1 MSKSLTE
8 SAAEILGASLGGAMR
23 EPLQAYSAPDELGG
37 EAPTGQISSIGAVAA
52 AKAKEAPKPGM
63 MGADGDKKSVSA
75 GAPCGMCGST
85 PCQCDGPMSEEEE
98 LSEEEIDAYLDSL
111 SEEELSELL
120 ENLSEDQIDEVSSA
134 LAYRAA
140 GAAQEKA
147 REFDTGSPTGSKAQK
162 AYYAKSRKFKEYGA
176 GQSEKESNARREAEA
191 TSKLSPAMQRK
202 LAKEEVDLTE
212 EEIQLALAEARKR
225 KVDAAMAKSS
235 CMEDVDALF
244 NGESLSEE
252 FRTKASTIF
261 EAAVRSRVD
270 FVVQQIEEENN
281 EIIEEEIDAVRNQ
294 LSEQVDEYLNYV
306 VESWV
311 QENQLAIE
319 TGLRTEIAE
328 DFINGLKNLFVEHY
342 IEVPEE
348 KADLVEEMASRVAET
363 ENIMEK
369 MVEDMAHLKLALNES
384 KSKEIL
390 RRACE
395 GLTEMQVQKIKSLA
409 EGVEFTTEGEYMD
422 KLAVIRESYFPT
434 RSVRSEAPTTVVE
447 TSEHQEVSDTMDYY
461 VKAITKQLPK

>member
-1 MSKSLTE
+1 MSKSLSE
-8 SAAEILGASLGGAMR
+8 SAAEILSASLGGSMR
-23 EPLQAYSAPDELGG
+23 EPIQGAMGGDDLGG

-52 AKAKEAPKPGM
+52 SKTKEAPKPGQ
-63 MGADGDKKSVSA
+63 MGADGDKKAVSA
-75 GAPCGMCGST
+75 AAPCGMCGSA
-85 PCQCDGPMSEEEE
+85 PCKCDETMSEEEE

-120 ENLSEDQIDEVSSA
+120 ETLSEEQLDELSSG

-140 GAAQEKA
+140 GETMKKA
-147 REFDTGSPTGSKAQK
+147 REFDSGSSAQK
-162 AYYAKSRKFKEYGA
+162 ALYARSRKFKEYGA
-176 GQSEKESNARREAEA
+176 GQSEKEKNSKKEAEMM
-191 TSKLSPAMQRK
+191 SKLSPAMQRRVS
-202 LAKEEVDLTE
+202 LAKEEVDLSE
-212 EEIQLALAEARKR
+212 EEIQQAIEEARKK

-270 FVVQQIEEENN
+270 LVVQQIEEENN
-281 EIIEEEIDAVRNQ
+281 EIIEEEIEAVRSQ
-294 LSEQVDEYLNYV
+294 LTEQVDEYLNYV

-363 ENIMEK
+363 ETILEK
-369 MVEDMAHLKLALNES
+369 MAEDMAHMQVALNES

-434 RSVRSEAPTTVVE
+434 KSMRSEAPTTVVE
-447 TSEHQEVSDTMDYY
+447 TAEPAEVSNAMDYY

>member
-1 MSKSLTE
+1 MSKSLSE
-8 SAAEILGASLGGAMR
+8 SAAEILSASLGGSMR
-23 EPLQAYSAPDELGG
+23 EPMQGAMGGDDLGG

-52 AKAKEAPKPGM
+52 SKTKEAPKPGQ
-63 MGADGDKKSVSA
+63 MGADGDKKAVSA
-75 GAPCGMCGST
+75 AAPCGMCGSA
-85 PCQCDGPMSEEEE
+85 PCKCDETMSEEEE

-120 ENLSEDQIDEVSSA
+120 ETLSEEQIDELSSD
-134 LAYRAA
+134 LLQRAA
-140 GAAQEKA
+140 GAAQNRSMRISRHTFASPEGAAYVEKGKKFQA
-147 REFDTGSPTGSKAQK
+147 AAD
-162 AYYAKSRKFKEYGA
+162 AKRTK
-176 GQSEKESNARREAEA
+176 EKEAAKASAV
-191 TSKLSPAMQRK
+191 SKYVSPAMQRK
-202 LAKEEVDLTE
+202 LAKEEVDLSE
-212 EEIQLALAEARKR
+212 EEIQQAIEEARKK

-270 FVVQQIEEENN
+270 LVVQQIEEENN
-281 EIIEEEIDAVRNQ
+281 EIIEEEIEAVRSQ
-294 LSEQVDEYLNYV
+294 LTEQVDEYLNYV

-363 ENIMEK
+363 ETILEK
-369 MVEDMAHLKLALNES
+369 MAEDMAYMQVALNES

-395 GLTEMQVQKIKSLA
+395 GLTEMQVQRIKSLA

-434 RSVRSEAPTTVVE
+434 KSMRSEAPTTVVE
-447 TSEHQEVSDTMDYY
+447 TAEPAEVSNAMDYY